1 MRELTDD
8 EKELVESKKS
18 AHQRTRKKYIPK
30 WARLSRWAPLVLL
43 VPVVATVGFL
53 YSQSKVKGIVGP
65 ENFEYMA
72 NNGVPELFNNL
83 EWITEFFA
91 VYERKTLIFGAL
103 WGVSVAIAG
112 IMCIVDVVVRAR
124 VRGKNAQEK

>member
-1 MRELTDD
+1 
-8 EKELVESKKS
+8 
-18 AHQRTRKKYIPK
+18 
-30 WARLSRWAPLVLL
+30 
-43 VPVVATVGFL
+43 
-53 YSQSKVKGIVGP
+53 
-65 ENFEYMA
+65 MA
-72 NNGVPELFNNL
+72 NNGVPELFNNM

-91 VYERKTLIFGAL
+91 VYEQRALIFGTL

>member
-1 MRELTDD
+1 M
-8 EKELVESKKS
+8 VESKKS
-18 AHQRTRKKYIPK
+18 ALQRTRKIFFPK
-30 WARLSRWAPLVLL
+30 WGRLSRWDALVLL

-72 NNGVPELFNNL
+72 NNGVPELFNDL

-91 VYERKTLIFGAL
+91 VYERRTLIFGAL

>member
-8 EKELVESKKS
+8 EKKLVESKKS
-18 AHQRTRKKYIPK
+18 AHHRTRKKYIPK

-72 NNGVPELFNNL
+72 NNGVPELFNNM

-91 VYERKTLIFGAL
+91 VYEQRALIFGTL
-103 WGVSVAIAG
+103 WGVSVTIAG

-124 VRGKNAQEK
+124 VEEKNAQEK

>member
-8 EKELVESKKS
+8 DKELVESKKS

-72 NNGVPELFNNL
+72 NNGVPELFNM

-91 VYERKTLIFGAL
+91 VYEQRTLIFGTL

-124 VRGKNAQEK
+124 VEEKNAQEK